1 MAQNVSIAEVE
12 NLSLGQSI
20 SFCETSLTLGEVSVS
35 NFGSIISMI
44 LSGNVRTHTVHSPH
58 MGMILATAP
67 FLRLMRIHTPM
78 EFSSK
83 HEIAFVS
90 L

>member
-1 MAQNVSIAEVE
+1 MHRSPAAKNYVAQNVSIAKVE

-44 LSGNVRTHTVHSPH
+44 LSGNENPHCTQSPYGDDFSHSP
-58 MGMILATAP
+58 L
-67 FLRLMRIHTPM
+67 
-78 EFSSK
+78 S
-83 HEIAFVS
+83 
-90 L
+90 